1 MAKYRE
7 IRGQVYKIFDGAGVS
22 ETPDY
27 DFKGNVLI
35 QKRTYTED
43 ATQHPDWTSIGS
55 VNLETATYETATVY
69 DALNRPVKLTTPDNG
84 ETTYT
89 YDKGGLLKTVEVEN
103 VHSLDTEIVNNI
115 EYDAKGQ
122 RTKVQYGNGTTTTY
136 EYDEYTFRVKRIR
149 TTRHSDSKELQDLR
163 YWYDPIGNVTLQ
175 KDLAQQ
181 TVYFDGSVADAKND
195 YTYDALYRLI
205 QAEGR
210 EHAGNNT
217 APNYNDNGRIGITP
231 VPIASA
237 DTAKM
242 RRYTQHYEYDEVGNF
257 ITMQHTVIGGTGN
270 WTRYY
275 TTANNSNRLM
285 STVVG
290 SGTPESYAYDNR
302 GNITGG
308 FIHLQSLTF
317 NAENRLEKVIIDSNR
332 TAYYQ
337 YDNAG
342 QRVRK
347 TIVDTNSNI
356 TEVRKYIGEWEVYSK
371 SVSSTLTI
379 ERETLHISDDTG
391 RIALIDTRTTGT
403 GAEPAQ
409 LLRYQYSNHLG
420 TATLE
425 LDDAGAIISYE
436 EYFSYGST
444 SFQSGRSLAEVSL
457 KRFKYCSCERDE
469 ESGLYSMGRRYYIP
483 WLASW
488 TAVDMLQSEMPM
500 WSPYNYGFCNPVK
513 WTDTTGMQPED
524 DKKPRESPQQLQE
537 NKIDYKGEDS
547 LKFFENGTE
556 GFMFL
561 SQGTNAKGESRDY
574 WIGAVPLDSMEGFEY
589 YYYDYDLVKS
599 TGNKDSGWVSFW
611 NDKEIQAIRMKATEQ
626 FIRVTQVGFTTSLTL
641 PFGGIG
647 TGFNFTMRGLSSLTD
662 AGGQYLTN
670 GFDIGKINIT
680 SGLASGI
687 LMNPVASESIG
698 QGFAYTYNDG
708 FKQSYI
714 LGDMSDVEFSANIGI
729 ALGVGLTF
737 KGLNIAI
744 STSGG
749 TQNSI
754 GIKRDLL
761 ILGRQGALNSL
772 RFGNTIMGTWQ
783 SATSNTIQKM
793 IIDQRK

>member
-1 MAKYRE
+1 MEVYVYGEGQTNDKAKNL
-7 IRGQVYKIFDGAGVS
+7 RGQVYKIYDGAGVA

-27 DFKGNVLI
+27 DFKGNPLI

-55 VNLETATYETATVY
+55 VNLETETYDTATEY
-69 DALNRPVKLTTPDNG
+69 DTLNRPVKLTTPDDG
-84 ETTYT
+84 ETKYT

-115 EYDAKGQ
+115 EYDTKGQ
-122 RTKVQYGNGTTTTY
+122 RTKVQHENGTTTSY
-136 EYDEYTFRVKRIR
+136 EYDEFTFRVRRIR

-163 YWYDPIGNVTLQ
+163 YWYDPVGNVTLQ

-205 QAEGR
+205 QVEGR

-217 APNYNDNGRIGITP
+217 APNYNDNGRVGITP
-231 VPIASA
+231 VPIAST

-257 ITMQHTVIGGTGN
+257 ITMQHTVAGGTGN

-275 TTANNSNRLM
+275 TTANNSNRLQ
-285 STVVG
+285 STKIG
-290 SGTPESYAYDNR
+290 TSGTPETYTYDNR
-302 GNITGG
+302 GNIVSG
-308 FIHLQSLTF
+308 FIHLQSLTY
-317 NAENRLEKVIIDSNR
+317 NAENRLEKVEIDANR

-342 QRVRK
+342 QRVKK

-371 SVSSTLTI
+371 SVSSTLTL

-425 LDDAGAIISYE
+425 LDGAGAIISYE

-457 KRFKYCSCERDE
+457 KKFRYCNSERDE

-483 WLASW
+483 WLARWS
-488 TAVDMLQSEMPM
+488 AVDMLQGDMPT

-513 WTDTTGMQPED
+513 WTDKSGMQPEEKDPPKSLIEGEAVAYTTVINTYDHNNILIEIQSETKFVPIEELPPDSIRGEYIRNIYLPDPNKTTIKDGNLKVSNIGYQTNEFIPYNFSSDEKLMEYPSSQGESFLESAWNSTLARAMVPDKISFSIGADFAYGGGGGVHPTNITILTRGKDPGVYITPSYNFTAGITAKAEGSINFSTGYYTGNPRDIQASMLLGVNHAVNISVKALAGISFGVSYSNTD
-524 DKKPRESPQQLQE
+524 D
-537 NKIDYKGEDS
+537 DYKFINKNVG
-547 LKFFENGTE
+547 
-556 GFMFL
+556 
-561 SQGTNAKGESRDY
+561 
-574 WIGAVPLDSMEGFEY
+574 IGVG
-589 YYYDYDLVKS
+589 
-599 TGNKDSGWVSFW
+599 
-611 NDKEIQAIRMKATEQ
+611 
-626 FIRVTQVGFTTSLTL
+626 VGFSLEYQRQITPTYG
-641 PFGGIG
+641 PFLQWK
-647 TGFNFTMRGLSSLTD
+647 N
-662 AGGQYLTN
+662 
-670 GFDIGKINIT
+670 K
-680 SGLASGI
+680 
-687 LMNPVASESIG
+687 
-698 QGFAYTYNDG
+698 
-708 FKQSYI
+708 
-714 LGDMSDVEFSANIGI
+714 
-729 ALGVGLTF
+729 
-737 KGLNIAI
+737 
-744 STSGG
+744 
-749 TQNSI
+749 
-754 GIKRDLL
+754 
-761 ILGRQGALNSL
+761 
-772 RFGNTIMGTWQ
+772 
-783 SATSNTIQKM
+783 
-793 IIDQRK
+793 